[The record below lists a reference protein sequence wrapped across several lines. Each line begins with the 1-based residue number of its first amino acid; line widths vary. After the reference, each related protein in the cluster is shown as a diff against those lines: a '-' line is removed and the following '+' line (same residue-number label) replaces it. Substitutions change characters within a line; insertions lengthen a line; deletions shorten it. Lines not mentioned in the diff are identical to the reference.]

1 MLKCESESAKLAT
14 DCCRF
19 AATRLQED
27 NILPIDKLHSK
38 ITDRAHNSHPILKEG
53 FRILAILVG
62 AGLVG
67 VGLEF
72 FLVPNGFLDG
82 GVTGISII
90 VANLTGLP
98 LGLFI
103 AVLNVPFVVLA
114 WKFSGFK
121 NAARTIVGI
130 AALSAFTL
138 IFHHREPLTEEFVLA
153 LGYGGVLLGVGVG
166 LALRYGGAL
175 DGIESLAHILS
186 ARTSFDVDKIIL
198 IFNFFVFVAAA
209 FIYTPEQAMASF
221 LLFYIVVAP
230 MIKRMMDS
238 SDMKTVQIISTKHAE
253 ISEMIHK
260 ELNKK
265 VIFTDAHN
273 DNLEN
278 DLKIVTVFIQRIEE
292 RNIQEIV
299 EEVDEHAI
307 IIFNDATTVKAGRL

>member
-1 MLKCESESAKLAT
+1 MLKAVTQCAKLPECGAGLL
-14 DCCRF
+14 CCISQKD
-19 AATRLQED
+19 T
-27 NILPIDKLHSK
+27 ILAINKIHSK
-38 ITDRAHNSHPILKEG
+38 IKDKARNSHPILKEA
-53 FRILAILVG
+53 FRILAILIG

-103 AVLNVPFVVLA
+103 AVLNIPFIVLA

-130 AALSAFTL
+130 AALAVFTL

-166 LALRYGGAL
+166 IALRYGGAL

-230 MIKRMMDS
+230 MIKRVMDS

-253 ISEMIHK
+253 ISEVIHK
-260 ELNKK
+260 KMNKK

-273 DNLEN
+273 DNLDN

-292 RNIQEIV
+292 RNVQEIV